1 MAITKPNLTR
11 IWAADAA
18 GVNVV
23 DPDVKTPG
31 KFALGWGAEK
41 PPYQFFNF
49 MQKLFT
55 QGLGYFDEQGIGFW
69 NTDTDYQDLSLTKGS
84 DGTLYLL
91 KVGGDGTIDPVVD
104 AGTNWTQLPT
114 RAEVDA
120 KAAISGQ
127 VFTGNVT
134 APNLS
139 GTNTGDQ
146 DLSDKANQ
154 ATTYTETEVNSL
166 LNAKAAISGQVF
178 TGNIVYYGAG
188 GVNTNAA
195 YGGSALFNN
204 TTGGDNT
211 ANGRVS
217 LLNNTTGNGNTA
229 SGRSSGLGIT
239 TGSGNSIF
247 GASVTDLASD
257 LENNLILASGGV
269 IRYRYNGTETTI
281 GGPLVITGAV
291 SGTNLSGTNTGDQ
304 ALNEIGV
311 GQTWQNVTDSRVQN
325 TSYTNSTGKPIMV
338 SIILDTGAVDS
349 GAITVDSVGIGA
361 ESGTGL
367 SSNQFI
373 VPNGSVYRVNNAGIF
388 AWTELR

>member
-1 MAITKPNLTR
+1 MAISKPNLTR

-18 GVNVV
+18 GSDVV
-23 DPDVKTPG
+23 DPDVQTPG

-146 DLSDKANQ
+146 DLSGKAN
-154 ATTYTETEVNSL
+154 V
-166 LNAKAAISGQVF
+166 SGQTF
-178 TGNIVYYGAG
+178 TGNI
-188 GVNTNAA
+188 
-195 YGGSALFNN
+195 SAN
-204 TTGGDNT
+204 
-211 ANGRVS
+211 
-217 LLNNTTGNGNTA
+217 
-229 SGRSSGLGIT
+229 
-239 TGSGNSIF
+239 
-247 GASVTDLASD
+247 
-257 LENNLILASGGV
+257 
-269 IRYRYNGTETTI
+269 
-281 GGPLVITGAV
+281 
-291 SGTNLSGTNTGDQ
+291 NLSGTNTGDQ
-304 ALNEIGV
+304 TNISGNAATVSTITTTQVGDATAGLAAGAIGSYAFLKNNTGGTRSFGSNASGGSLV
-311 GQTWQNVTDSRVQN
+311 PATANGSSAGSVTGTWQCRGFGANTDQ
-325 TSYTNSTGKPIMV
+325 TN
-338 SIILDTGAVDS
+338 
-349 GAITVDSVGIGA
+349 
-361 ESGTGL
+361 
-367 SSNQFI
+367 
-373 VPNGSVYRVNNAGIF
+373 
-388 AWTELR
+388 WLRIS